1 MKQNCRQ
8 LLRNGEIIS
17 SAGAM
22 DIRKH
27 CMYRN
32 ENIPQI
38 QECVI
43 QSDKKVGR
51 RSKTQIRLL
60 MLPERV
66 APLLMTATGNTCNSG
81 DCVSLRFFDLVV
93 QSQKLELTKQHS

>member
-17 SAGAM
+17 NAGAM

-38 QECVI
+38 QECVM

-51 RSKTQIRLL
+51 
-60 MLPERV
+60 
-66 APLLMTATGNTCNSG
+66 
-81 DCVSLRFFDLVV
+81 
-93 QSQKLELTKQHS
+93 

>member
-1 MKQNCRQ
+1 MKQKCRQ

-32 ENIPQI
+32 ENIPDSGMCHTIRQESGTTI
-38 QECVI
+38 QNAD
-43 QSDKKVGR
+43 Q
-51 RSKTQIRLL
+51 TFN
-60 MLPERV
+60 
-66 APLLMTATGNTCNSG
+66 AA
-81 DCVSLRFFDLVV
+81 
-93 QSQKLELTKQHS
+93 